1 MNNTDNNPDKTN
13 ENFHCGYVALIG
25 RPNVGK
31 STLMNFVLGQKISI
45 TSHRP
50 QTTRHRILGI
60 KTTESAQIVYVDTP
74 GIHDNEKKAMNRYM
88 NRTAGASF
96 KDVDVI
102 VFLVDAMRWTDED
115 ELVLKRLKNVSTP
128 VVLVVNKIDLI
139 KKKEDLLPFIEK
151 IKDKYEF
158 SDIIPLSAIK
168 GDNVEGFE
176 KVISAY
182 LPVSEQFYSEDQI
195 TDRSERFM
203 AAEIIREK
211 LTRNLTQELPYNLT
225 VEIEKFTQDGKMLDI
240 AAIIWVERDNQKAI
254 IIGKGGKKLKDIGMK
269 ARIDMEKMFQ
279 QKVFLQ
285 LWVKVKTGWSDDE
298 RALNSLGYLDDY

>member
-1 MNNTDNNPDKTN
+1 MNNTKKD
-13 ENFHCGYVALIG
+13 FRCGYVALIG

-31 STLMNFVLGQKISI
+31 STLMNYVLGQKISI

-60 KTTESAQIVYVDTP
+60 KTTDTAQIVYVDTP

-102 VFLVDAMRWTDED
+102 VLLVDAMRWTEED
-115 ELVLKRLKNVSTP
+115 ELVIKRLQNISTP
-128 VVLVVNKIDLI
+128 VVLAVNKVDLI

-151 IKDKYEF
+151 IKGKYEF
-158 SDIIPLSAIK
+158 KDIIPLSAMK
-168 GDNVEGFE
+168 GDNIEGFE
-176 KVISAY
+176 KTILDY
-182 LPVSEQFYSEDQI
+182 LPLSEPFYDEDQI
-195 TDRSERFM
+195 TDRSSRFM

-225 VEIEKFTQDGKMLDI
+225 VEIEKFSNDGKLLDI

-254 IIGKGGKKLKDIGMK
+254 IIGKKGSKLKDMGTK
-269 ARIDMEKMFQ
+269 ARIDMEKLFQ

-285 LWVKVKTGWSDDE
+285 LWVKVKSGWSDDE
-298 RALNSLGYLDDY
+298 RALNSLGYIDDY

>member
-1 MNNTDNNPDKTN
+1 MNNKK
-13 ENFHCGYVALIG
+13 EKFRCGYVALIG

-31 STLMNFVLGQKISI
+31 STLMNYVLGQKVSI

-60 KTTESAQIVYVDTP
+60 KTTDEAQFVYVDTP

-102 VFLVDAMRWTDED
+102 VLLVDAMRWTEED
-115 ELVLKRLKNVSTP
+115 ELVIRRLEHVKTP
-128 VVLVVNKIDLI
+128 VVLAVNKVDLV

-158 SDIIPLSAIK
+158 KDIIPVSAMK
-168 GDNVEGFE
+168 GDNVENFE
-176 KVISAY
+176 KEILNY
-182 LPVSEQFYSEDQI
+182 LPYSEAFYDEDQI
-195 TDRSERFM
+195 TDRSSRFM

-211 LTRNLTQELPYNLT
+211 LTRNLIQELPYNLT
-225 VEIEKFTQDGKMLDI
+225 VEIEKFKNDGKILDI
-240 AAIIWVERDNQKAI
+240 AAVIWVERENQKAI
-254 IIGKGGKKLKDIGMK
+254 IIGKKGGKLKDMGTK
-269 ARIDMEKMFQ
+269 ARIDMEKLFQ
-279 QKVFLQ
+279 QKVFLE
-285 LWVKVKTGWSDDE
+285 LWVKVKSGWSDDE
-298 RALNSLGYLDDY
+298 RALNSLGYIDD

>member
-1 MNNTDNNPDKTN
+1 MNKTK
-13 ENFHCGYVALIG
+13 EKFRCGYIALIG

-50 QTTRHRILGI
+50 QTTRHRIVGI
-60 KTTESAQIVYVDTP
+60 KTTAEAQFVYVDTP

-102 VFLVDAMRWTDED
+102 VLLVDAMRWTDED
-115 ELVLKRLKNVSTP
+115 ELVIKRLQNISTP
-128 VVLVVNKIDLI
+128 VILAVNKVDLI
-139 KKKEDLLPFIEK
+139 KKKEELLPFIEK
-151 IKDKYEF
+151 IKNKYEF
-158 SDIIPLSAIK
+158 KDIIPLSAMK

-176 KVISAY
+176 KLVFDY
-182 LPVSEQFYSEDQI
+182 LPVSEAFYSEDQI

-203 AAEIIREK
+203 AAEIVREK

-225 VEIEKFTQDGKMLDI
+225 VEIEKFTRDGKLLDI

-254 IIGKGGKKLKDIGMK
+254 IIGKRGDKLKDMGTK

-285 LWVKVKTGWSDDE
+285 LWVKVKSGWSDDE
-298 RALNSLGYLDDY
+298 RALNSLGYIDDY

>member
-1 MNNTDNNPDKTN
+1 MNNTKED
-13 ENFHCGYVALIG
+13 FRCGYVSLIG

-31 STLMNFVLGQKISI
+31 STLMNYVLGQKISI

-60 KTTESAQIVYVDTP
+60 KTTDDVQIIYVDTP
-74 GIHDNEKKAMNRYM
+74 GIHDNEQKAMNRYM

-102 VFLVDAMRWTDED
+102 VLLVEAMRWTDED
-115 ELVLKRLKNVSTP
+115 ELVIKRLQNVSIP
-128 VVLVVNKIDLI
+128 VILAVNKVDLI

-151 IKDKYEF
+151 IKNKFEF
-158 SDIIPLSAIK
+158 KDIIPLSAMK
-168 GDNVEGFE
+168 GDNIEGFE
-176 KVISAY
+176 KVISNY
-182 LPVSEQFYSEDQI
+182 LPESEAFYSEDQI
-195 TDRSERFM
+195 TDRSQRFM

-225 VEIEKFTQDGKMLDI
+225 VEIEKFTQDDKLLDI
-240 AAIIWVERDNQKAI
+240 AAVIWVERDNQKAI
-254 IIGKGGKKLKDIGMK
+254 IIGKGGNKLKDMGTK
-269 ARIDMEKMFQ
+269 ARIDMEKMFE

-298 RALNSLGYLDDY
+298 RALNSLGYIDDY

>member
-1 MNNTDNNPDKTN
+1 MNNIK
-13 ENFHCGYVALIG
+13 ENFRCGYIALIG

-31 STLMNFVLGQKISI
+31 STLMNYVLGQKISI

-50 QTTRHRILGI
+50 QTTRHRIVGI
-60 KTTESAQIVYVDTP
+60 KTTDEAQFVYVDTP

-102 VFLVDAMRWTDED
+102 VLLVDAMRWTDED
-115 ELVLKRLKNVSTP
+115 ELVIKRLQYIKTP
-128 VVLVVNKIDLI
+128 VVLAVNKVDLL

-151 IKDKYEF
+151 IKSKYEF
-158 SDIIPLSAIK
+158 SDIIPVSAIK

-176 KVISAY
+176 KTILNY
-182 LPVSEQFYSEDQI
+182 LPASEAFYDEDQI
-195 TDRSERFM
+195 TDRSSRFM

-225 VEIEKFTQDGKMLDI
+225 VEIEKFSNDGKLLDI
-240 AAIIWVERDNQKAI
+240 AAVIWVERDNQKAI
-254 IIGKGGKKLKDIGMK
+254 IIGKKGSKLKDMGTK
-269 ARIDMEKMFQ
+269 ARIDMEKLFE

-285 LWVKVKTGWSDDE
+285 LWVKVKSGWSDDE
-298 RALNSLGYLDDY
+298 RALNSLGYIDDY

>member
-1 MNNTDNNPDKTN
+1 MNKSKK
-13 ENFHCGYVALIG
+13 EFRCGYVALIG

-60 KTTESAQIVYVDTP
+60 KTTDTAQIIYVDTP

-102 VFLVDAMRWTDED
+102 VLLVEAMRWTED
-115 ELVLKRLKNVSTP
+115 DDLVIKRLQNISTP
-128 VVLVVNKIDLI
+128 VILAVNKVDLI
-139 KKKEDLLPFIEK
+139 KKKEELLPFIEK
-151 IKDKYEF
+151 IKNKYEF
-158 SDIIPLSAIK
+158 KDIIPLSAMK
-168 GDNVEGFE
+168 GDNIDGFE
-176 KVISAY
+176 KIISEY
-182 LPVSEQFYSEDQI
+182 LPPSEAFYAEDQI

-211 LTRNLTQELPYNLT
+211 LTRNLLQELPYNLT
-225 VEIEKFTQDGKMLDI
+225 VEIEKFTQDGKLLDI

-254 IIGKGGKKLKDIGMK
+254 IIGKGGNKLKDMGTK
-269 ARIDMEKMFQ
+269 ARIDMEKMFG

-285 LWVKVKTGWSDDE
+285 LWVKVKSGWSDDE
-298 RALNSLGYLDDY
+298 RALNSLGYIDDY

>member
-1 MNNTDNNPDKTN
+1 MNNIKNK
-13 ENFHCGYVALIG
+13 FRCGYIALIG

-31 STLMNFVLGQKISI
+31 STLMNYVLGQKISI

-60 KTTESAQIVYVDTP
+60 KTTDDAQFVYVDTP
-74 GIHDNEKKAMNRYM
+74 GIHGNEKKAMNRYM

-102 VFLVDAMRWTDED
+102 VLLVDAMRWTEED
-115 ELVLKRLKNVSTP
+115 ELVIKRLQYVKTP
-128 VVLVVNKIDLI
+128 VVLAVNKVDLV

-158 SDIIPLSAIK
+158 KDIIPVSAMK

-176 KVISAY
+176 NTILEY
-182 LPVSEQFYSEDQI
+182 LPASEAFYDEDQI
-195 TDRSERFM
+195 TDRSSRFM

-211 LTRNLTQELPYNLT
+211 LTRNLSQELPYNLT
-225 VEIEKFTQDGKMLDI
+225 VEIEKFKNDGKILDI
-240 AAIIWVERDNQKAI
+240 SAVIWVERENQKAI
-254 IIGKGGKKLKDIGMK
+254 IIGKKGSKLKDMGTK
-269 ARIDMEKMFQ
+269 ARIDMEKLFE
-279 QKVFLQ
+279 QKIFLE

-298 RALNSLGYLDDY
+298 RALNSLGYIDD

>member
-1 MNNTDNNPDKTN
+1 MNKSK
-13 ENFHCGYVALIG
+13 EEFRCGYVALIG

-60 KTTESAQIVYVDTP
+60 KTTDTAQIIYVDTP

-102 VFLVDAMRWTDED
+102 VLLVEAMRWTEED
-115 ELVLKRLKNVSTP
+115 ELVIKRLQNTSTP
-128 VVLVVNKIDLI
+128 VILAVNKVDLV

-151 IKDKYEF
+151 IKNKYEF
-158 SDIIPLSAIK
+158 KDIIPLSAMK
-168 GDNVEGFE
+168 GDNIEGFE
-176 KVISAY
+176 KIISAY
-182 LPVSEQFYSEDQI
+182 LPPSEAFYAEDQI

-211 LTRNLTQELPYNLT
+211 LTRNLIQELPYNLT
-225 VEIEKFTQDGKMLDI
+225 VEIEKFTQDGKLLDI

-254 IIGKGGKKLKDIGMK
+254 IIGKGGSKLKDMGTK
-269 ARIDMEKMFQ
+269 ARIDMEKMFG

-285 LWVKVKTGWSDDE
+285 LWVKVKSGWSDDE
-298 RALNSLGYLDDY
+298 RALNSLGYIDDY

>member
-1 MNNTDNNPDKTN
+1 MNNIK
-13 ENFHCGYVALIG
+13 EKFRCGYVALIG

-31 STLMNFVLGQKISI
+31 STLMNYVLGQKVSI

-60 KTTESAQIVYVDTP
+60 KTTDEAQFVYVDTP

-102 VFLVDAMRWTDED
+102 VLLVDAMRWTKED
-115 ELVLKRLKNVSTP
+115 DLVIKRLEHVKTP
-128 VVLVVNKIDLI
+128 VVLAVNKVDLI

-151 IKDKYEF
+151 IKGKYEF
-158 SDIIPLSAIK
+158 KDIIPVSAMK

-176 KVISAY
+176 KTILEY
-182 LPVSEQFYSEDQI
+182 LPPSEAFYDEDQI
-195 TDRSERFM
+195 TDRSSRFM

-225 VEIEKFTQDGKMLDI
+225 VEIEKFKNDGKILDVS
-240 AAIIWVERDNQKAI
+240 AVIWVERDNQKAI
-254 IIGKGGKKLKDIGMK
+254 IIGKKGGKLKEMGTK
-269 ARIDMEKMFQ
+269 ARIDMEKLFQ
-279 QKVFLQ
+279 QKIFLE
-285 LWVKVKTGWSDDE
+285 LWVKVKSGWSDDE
-298 RALNSLGYLDDY
+298 RALNSLGYIDD

>member
-1 MNNTDNNPDKTN
+1 MNETKK
-13 ENFHCGYVALIG
+13 EFRCGYVSLIG

-31 STLMNFVLGQKISI
+31 STLMNYVLGQKISI

-60 KTTESAQIVYVDTP
+60 KTTDEVQIVYVDTP
-74 GIHDNEKKAMNRYM
+74 GIHDNEQKAMNRYM

-96 KDVDVI
+96 KDVDII
-102 VFLVDAMRWTDED
+102 VLLVEAMRWTDED
-115 ELVLKRLKNVSTP
+115 ELVIKRLQNTSTP
-128 VVLVVNKIDLI
+128 VILAVNKVDLI

-151 IKDKYEF
+151 IKNKYEF
-158 SDIIPLSAIK
+158 KDIIPLSAMK
-168 GDNVEGFE
+168 GDNTEEFE
-176 KVISAY
+176 KLISGY
-182 LPVSEQFYSEDQI
+182 LPESEAFYSEDQI
-195 TDRSERFM
+195 TDRSQRFM

-225 VEIEKFTQDGKMLDI
+225 VEIEKFTQDDKLVDI
-240 AAIIWVERDNQKAI
+240 AAVIWVERDNQKAI
-254 IIGKGGKKLKDIGMK
+254 IIGKGGKKLKDMGTK
-269 ARIDMEKMFQ
+269 ARIDMEKMFE

-298 RALNSLGYLDDY
+298 RALNSLGYIDDY

>member
-1 MNNTDNNPDKTN
+1 MNSTK
-13 ENFHCGYVALIG
+13 EKFRCGYVALIG

-60 KTTESAQIVYVDTP
+60 KTTDSVQIVYVDTP

-102 VFLVDAMRWTDED
+102 VLLVEAMKWTEED
-115 ELVLKRLKNVSTP
+115 ELVIKRLQHVSTP
-128 VVLVVNKIDLI
+128 VVLAVNKVDLI
-139 KKKEDLLPFIEK
+139 KKKDQLLPFIEK
-151 IKDKYEF
+151 IKNKYEF
-158 SDIIPLSAIK
+158 KDIIPLSAIK
-168 GDNVEGFE
+168 GDNIEGFE
-176 KVISAY
+176 KIISDY
-182 LPVSEQFYSEDQI
+182 LPPSEAFYSEDQI

-211 LTRNLTQELPYNLT
+211 LMRNLTQELPYNLT
-225 VEIEKFTQDGKMLDI
+225 VEIEKFTHDGKLLDI
-240 AAIIWVERDNQKAI
+240 AAVIWVERDNQKAI
-254 IIGKGGKKLKDIGMK
+254 IIGKGGEKLKGIGTK
-269 ARIDMEKMFQ
+269 ARIDMEKMFE

-285 LWVKVKTGWSDDE
+285 LWVKVKSGWSDDE
-298 RALNSLGYLDDY
+298 RALNSLGYTDD

>member
-1 MNNTDNNPDKTN
+1 MNKEK
-13 ENFHCGYVALIG
+13 ENFRCGYIALIG

-31 STLMNFVLGQKISI
+31 STLMNYVLGQKISI

-60 KTTESAQIVYVDTP
+60 KTTDDAQMVYVDTP

-88 NRTAGASF
+88 NRTAGSSF

-102 VFLVDAMRWTDED
+102 VLLVDAMRWTEED
-115 ELVLKRLKNVSTP
+115 DLVIKRLEHVKTP
-128 VVLVVNKIDLI
+128 VVLAVNKVDLL

-151 IKDKYEF
+151 IQSKF
-158 SDIIPLSAIK
+158 SFKDIIPVSAMK
-168 GDNVEGFE
+168 GDNIEDFE
-176 KVISAY
+176 KIIFNY
-182 LPVSEQFYSEDQI
+182 LPESEAFYDEDQI
-195 TDRSERFM
+195 TDRSSRFM

-225 VEIEKFTQDGKMLDI
+225 VEIEKFTNDGKLLDI
-240 AAIIWVERDNQKAI
+240 AAVIWVERDNQKAI
-254 IIGKGGKKLKDIGMK
+254 IIGKGGTKLKDMGTK
-269 ARIDMEKMFQ
+269 ARIDMEKMFE

-285 LWVKVKTGWSDDE
+285 LWVKVKSGWSDDE
-298 RALNSLGYLDDY
+298 RALNSLGYIDDY

>member
-1 MNNTDNNPDKTN
+1 MNNTKED
-13 ENFHCGYVALIG
+13 FRCGYVALIG

-60 KTTESAQIVYVDTP
+60 KTTDAAQIIYVDTP

-96 KDVDVI
+96 KDVDVV
-102 VFLVDAMRWTDED
+102 VFLVEAMRWTDED
-115 ELVLKRLKNVSTP
+115 ELVIKRLQHISTP
-128 VVLVVNKIDLI
+128 VVLAVNKVDLI
-139 KKKEDLLPFIEK
+139 KKKEELLPFIEK
-151 IKDKYEF
+151 IKNKYEF
-158 SDIIPLSAIK
+158 KDIIPLSAKK
-168 GDNVEGFE
+168 GDNIEGFE
-176 KVISAY
+176 KIISNY
-182 LPVSEQFYSEDQI
+182 LPPSEAFYAEDQI

-225 VEIEKFTQDGKMLDI
+225 VEIEKFTQDGKLLDI

-254 IIGKGGKKLKDIGMK
+254 IIGKNGAKLKDMGTK
-269 ARIDMEKMFQ
+269 ARIDMEKMFG

-285 LWVKVKTGWSDDE
+285 LWVKVKSGWSDDE
-298 RALNSLGYLDDY
+298 RALNSLGYIDDY

>member
-1 MNNTDNNPDKTN
+1 MNK
-13 ENFHCGYVALIG
+13 EKEHFRCGYIALIG

-60 KTTESAQIVYVDTP
+60 KTTDDAQMIYVDTP

-88 NRTAGASF
+88 NRTAGSSF

-102 VFLVDAMRWTDED
+102 VLLVDAMRWTEED
-115 ELVLKRLKNVSTP
+115 DLVIKRLEHVKTP
-128 VVLVVNKIDLI
+128 VVLAVNKVDLL

-151 IKDKYEF
+151 IKSKF
-158 SDIIPLSAIK
+158 SFKDIIPVSAMK
-168 GDNVEGFE
+168 GDNIEDFE
-176 KVISAY
+176 KIIFNY
-182 LPVSEQFYSEDQI
+182 LPESEAFYDEDQI
-195 TDRSERFM
+195 TDRSSRFM

-225 VEIEKFTQDGKMLDI
+225 VEIEKFTNDGKMLDI
-240 AAIIWVERDNQKAI
+240 AAVIWVERDNQKAI
-254 IIGKGGKKLKDIGMK
+254 IIGKGGSKLKDMGTK
-269 ARIDMEKMFQ
+269 ARIDMEKMFE

-285 LWVKVKTGWSDDE
+285 LWVKVKSGWSDDE
-298 RALNSLGYLDDY
+298 RALNSLGYIDDY

>member
-1 MNNTDNNPDKTN
+1 MNNSQK
-13 ENFHCGYVALIG
+13 EFRCGYVSLIG

-31 STLMNFVLGQKISI
+31 STLMNYVLGQKISI

-60 KTTESAQIVYVDTP
+60 KTTEHAQIIYVDTP
-74 GIHDNEKKAMNRYM
+74 GIHDNEQKAMNRYM
-88 NRTAGASF
+88 NRTAGSSF

-102 VFLVDAMRWTDED
+102 VFLCEAMKWTNED
-115 ELVLKRLKNVSTP
+115 DLVIKRLQNISTP
-128 VVLVVNKIDLI
+128 VILAINKVDLVKN
-139 KKKEDLLPFIEK
+139 KEDLLPFLEK
-151 IKDKYEF
+151 VKDKYEF
-158 SDIIPLSAIK
+158 SDIIPLSAMK
-168 GDNVEGFE
+168 GDNTDNFE
-176 KVISAY
+176 KIISAY
-182 LPVSEQFYSEDQI
+182 LPESEAFYSEDQV
-195 TDRSERFM
+195 TDRSIRFM

-225 VEIEKFTQDGKMLDI
+225 VEIEKFSDDGKLIDI
-240 AAIIWVERDNQKAI
+240 AAVVWVERDNQKAI
-254 IIGKGGKKLKDIGMK
+254 IIGKGGSKLKEIGKK

-298 RALNSLGYLDDY
+298 RALNSLGYIDDY

>member
-1 MNNTDNNPDKTN
+1 MNNTKED
-13 ENFHCGYVALIG
+13 FRCGYVALIG

-60 KTTESAQIVYVDTP
+60 KTTDAAQIIYVDTP
-74 GIHDNEKKAMNRYM
+74 GIHDSEKKAMNRYM

-96 KDVDVI
+96 KDVDVV
-102 VFLVDAMRWTDED
+102 VFLVEAMRWTEQD
-115 ELVLKRLKNVSTP
+115 ELVIKRFQHISTP
-128 VVLVVNKIDLI
+128 VVLAVNKVDLI

-151 IKDKYEF
+151 IKNKYEF
-158 SDIIPLSAIK
+158 KDIIPLSAKK
-168 GDNVEGFE
+168 GDNIESFE
-176 KVISAY
+176 KIILNY
-182 LPVSEQFYSEDQI
+182 LPLSEAFYAEDQI

-225 VEIEKFTQDGKMLDI
+225 VEIEKFTQEGKLLDI
-240 AAIIWVERDNQKAI
+240 AAIIWVERSNQKAI
-254 IIGKGGKKLKDIGMK
+254 IIGKNGAKLKDMGTK
-269 ARIDMEKMFQ
+269 ARIDMEKMFG

-285 LWVKVKTGWSDDE
+285 LWVKVKSGWSDDE
-298 RALNSLGYLDDY
+298 RALNSLGYIDDY

>member
-1 MNNTDNNPDKTN
+1 MNNTK
-13 ENFHCGYVALIG
+13 ENFRCGYVALIG

-60 KTTESAQIVYVDTP
+60 KTTDAAQIIYVDTP

-96 KDVDVI
+96 KDVDVV
-102 VFLVDAMRWTDED
+102 VFLVEAMRWTDED
-115 ELVLKRLKNVSTP
+115 ELVIKRLQNISTP
-128 VVLVVNKIDLI
+128 VILAVNKVDLI
-139 KKKEDLLPFIEK
+139 KKKEGLLPFIEK
-151 IKDKYEF
+151 IKNKYEF
-158 SDIIPLSAIK
+158 KDIIPLSAKK
-168 GDNVEGFE
+168 GDNIEGFE
-176 KVISAY
+176 KIISNY
-182 LPVSEQFYSEDQI
+182 LPPSEAFYAEDQI

-225 VEIEKFTQDGKMLDI
+225 VEIEKFTQDGKLLDI

-254 IIGKGGKKLKDIGMK
+254 IIGKNGAKLKDMGTK
-269 ARIDMEKMFQ
+269 ARIDMEKMFG

-285 LWVKVKTGWSDDE
+285 LWVKVKSGWSDDE
-298 RALNSLGYLDDY
+298 RALNSLGYIDDY

>member
-1 MNNTDNNPDKTN
+1 MNK
-13 ENFHCGYVALIG
+13 EKEHFRCGYIALIG

-60 KTTESAQIVYVDTP
+60 KTTDDAQMIYVDTP

-88 NRTAGASF
+88 NRTAGSSF

-102 VFLVDAMRWTDED
+102 VLLVDAMRWTEED
-115 ELVLKRLKNVSTP
+115 DLVIKRLEHVKTP
-128 VVLVVNKIDLI
+128 VVLAVNKVDLL

-151 IKDKYEF
+151 IKSKF
-158 SDIIPLSAIK
+158 SFKDIIPVSAMK
-168 GDNVEGFE
+168 GDNIEDFE
-176 KVISAY
+176 KIIFNY
-182 LPVSEQFYSEDQI
+182 LPESEAFYDEDQI
-195 TDRSERFM
+195 TDRSSRFM

-225 VEIEKFTQDGKMLDI
+225 VEIEKFTNDGKMLDI
-240 AAIIWVERDNQKAI
+240 AAVIWVERDNQKAI
-254 IIGKGGKKLKDIGMK
+254 IIGKGGAKLKDMGTK
-269 ARIDMEKMFQ
+269 ARIDMEKMFE

-285 LWVKVKTGWSDDE
+285 LWVKVKSGWSDDE
-298 RALNSLGYLDDY
+298 RALNSLGYIDDY

>member
-1 MNNTDNNPDKTN
+1 MNNTKKD
-13 ENFHCGYVALIG
+13 FRCGYVALIG

-31 STLMNFVLGQKISI
+31 STLMNYVLGQKISI

-60 KTTESAQIVYVDTP
+60 KTTDSAQIVYVDTP

-102 VFLVDAMRWTDED
+102 VLLVDAMRWTDED
-115 ELVLKRLKNVSTP
+115 ELVINRLQNISTP
-128 VVLVVNKIDLI
+128 VVLAVNKVDLI

-158 SDIIPLSAIK
+158 ADIIPVSAMK
-168 GDNVEGFE
+168 GDNIEGFE
-176 KVISAY
+176 KIILDY
-182 LPVSEQFYSEDQI
+182 LPLSEAFYDEDQI
-195 TDRSERFM
+195 TDRSSRFL

-225 VEIEKFTQDGKMLDI
+225 VEIEKFTQDKKLLDI
-240 AAIIWVERDNQKAI
+240 AAIIWVERENQKAI
-254 IIGKGGKKLKDIGMK
+254 IIGKNGSKLKDMGTK
-269 ARIDMEKMFQ
+269 ARIDMEKLFQ

-285 LWVKVKTGWSDDE
+285 LWVKVKSGWSDDE
-298 RALNSLGYLDDY
+298 RALNSLGYIDDY

>member
-1 MNNTDNNPDKTN
+1 MNNAK
-13 ENFHCGYVALIG
+13 ENFRCGYVALIG

-60 KTTESAQIVYVDTP
+60 KTTDAAQIIYVDTP

-102 VFLVDAMRWTDED
+102 VLLVEAMRWTNED
-115 ELVLKRLKNVSTP
+115 ELVIKRLQHMSTP
-128 VVLVVNKIDLI
+128 VVLAVNKVDLI
-139 KKKEDLLPFIEK
+139 KKKEELLPFIEK
-151 IKDKYEF
+151 IKNKYEF
-158 SDIIPLSAIK
+158 KDIIPLSAKK
-168 GDNVEGFE
+168 GDNIEGFE
-176 KVISAY
+176 TIVSDY
-182 LPVSEQFYSEDQI
+182 LPFSEAFYAEDQI
-195 TDRSERFM
+195 TDRSERFL

-225 VEIEKFTQDGKMLDI
+225 VEIEKFTQDGKLLDI

-254 IIGKGGKKLKDIGMK
+254 IIGKNGAKLKDMGTK
-269 ARIDMEKMFQ
+269 ARIDMEKMFG

-285 LWVKVKTGWSDDE
+285 LWVKVKSGWSDDE
-298 RALNSLGYLDDY
+298 RALNSLGYIDDY

>member
-1 MNNTDNNPDKTN
+1 MNKSKK
-13 ENFHCGYVALIG
+13 EFRCGYVALIG

-60 KTTESAQIVYVDTP
+60 KTTDAAQIIYVDTP
-74 GIHDNEKKAMNRYM
+74 GIHDNEKKPMNRYM

-96 KDVDVI
+96 KDVDII
-102 VFLVDAMRWTDED
+102 VLLVEAMRWTEED
-115 ELVLKRLKNVSTP
+115 ELVIKRLQNISTP
-128 VVLVVNKIDLI
+128 VVLAVNKVDLI
-139 KKKEDLLPFIEK
+139 KKKEELLPFIEK
-151 IKDKYEF
+151 IKNKYEF
-158 SDIIPLSAIK
+158 KDIIPLSAMK
-168 GDNVEGFE
+168 GDNIEGFE
-176 KVISAY
+176 KIITGY
-182 LPVSEQFYSEDQI
+182 LPPSEAFYAEDQI

-211 LTRNLTQELPYNLT
+211 LTRNLLQELPYNLT
-225 VEIEKFTQDGKMLDI
+225 VEIEKFTQDGKLLDI

-254 IIGKGGKKLKDIGMK
+254 IIGKGGSKLKDMGTK
-269 ARIDMEKMFQ
+269 ARIDMEKMFG

-285 LWVKVKTGWSDDE
+285 LWVKVKSGWSDDE
-298 RALNSLGYLDDY
+298 RALNSLGYIDDY

>member
-1 MNNTDNNPDKTN
+1 MNNIK
-13 ENFHCGYVALIG
+13 EEFRCGYVALIG

-60 KTTESAQIVYVDTP
+60 KTTDTVQIVYVDTP

-102 VFLVDAMRWTDED
+102 VLLVEAMRWTDED
-115 ELVLKRLKNVSTP
+115 ELVIKRLQHISTP
-128 VVLVVNKIDLI
+128 VVLAVNKVDLI
-139 KKKEDLLPFIEK
+139 KKKDQLLPFIEK
-151 IKDKYEF
+151 IKSKYDF
-158 SDIIPLSAIK
+158 KDIIPLSAIK
-168 GDNVEGFE
+168 GDNIEGFE
-176 KVISAY
+176 KIITGY
-182 LPVSEQFYSEDQI
+182 LPPSEAFYSEDQI

-211 LTRNLTQELPYNLT
+211 LMRNLTQELPYNLT
-225 VEIEKFTQDGKMLDI
+225 VEIEKFTRDGKLLDI
-240 AAIIWVERDNQKAI
+240 AAVIWVERDNQKAI
-254 IIGKGGKKLKDIGMK
+254 IIGKGGEKLKGIGTK
-269 ARIDMEKMFQ
+269 ARIDMEKMFE

-298 RALNSLGYLDDY
+298 RALNSLGYTDD

>member
-1 MNNTDNNPDKTN
+1 MNNIKDK
-13 ENFHCGYVALIG
+13 FRCGYVALIG

-31 STLMNFVLGQKISI
+31 STLMNYVLGQKISI

-60 KTTESAQIVYVDTP
+60 KTTDDAQFVYVDTP

-115 ELVLKRLKNVSTP
+115 DLVIKRLQHINTP
-128 VVLVVNKIDLI
+128 VVLAVNKVDLI

-151 IKDKYEF
+151 IKDKYAF
-158 SDIIPLSAIK
+158 KDIIPVSAMK
-168 GDNVEGFE
+168 GDNIEGFE
-176 KVISAY
+176 KIILEY
-182 LPVSEQFYSEDQI
+182 LPLSEPFYDEDQI
-195 TDRSERFM
+195 TDRSSRFM

-225 VEIEKFTQDGKMLDI
+225 VEIEKFTNDGKILDI
-240 AAIIWVERDNQKAI
+240 AAVIWVERDNQKAI
-254 IIGKGGKKLKDIGMK
+254 IIGKNGSKLKDMGTK
-269 ARIDMEKMFQ
+269 ARIDMEKLFE

-285 LWVKVKTGWSDDE
+285 LWVKVKSGWSDDE
-298 RALNSLGYLDDY
+298 RALNSLGYIDD